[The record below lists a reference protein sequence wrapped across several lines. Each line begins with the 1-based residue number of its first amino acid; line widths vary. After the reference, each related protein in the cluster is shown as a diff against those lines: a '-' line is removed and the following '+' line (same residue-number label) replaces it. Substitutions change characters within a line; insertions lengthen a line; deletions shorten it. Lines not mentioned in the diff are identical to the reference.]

1 VCLVE
6 LVVGCSQAGAVRLV
20 GVKES
25 GDNTVG
31 WGLSLN
37 I

>member
-6 LVVGCSQAGAVRLV
+6 LVVGCSQAGAVS
-20 GVKES
+20 VKES